1 MTQRIV
7 AVTAGLSVPSSTRL
21 LTDRIVAATREL
33 ARARGDQ
40 VQVGR
45 GEELQIDIVELRDLA
60 QAIAAHLVTGFPS
73 ERLAQVLNDVGA
85 ADGLIVVTPTF
96 AGSYSGLFKSFFD
109 LLEPSALAGTPV
121 LLAATGGTARHSLML
136 DHAMRPLFAYLQAEP
151 LATGVFAA
159 TDDFAD
165 AGLARRIDRAAGQL
179 VTAVGANART
189 IHPSPTRPVDATQ
202 GPDDLGPVPD
212 FRDLLFGKQ

>member
-1 MTQRIV
+1 MAQRIV

-33 ARARGDQ
+33 AKARGDQ

-45 GEELQIDIVELRDLA
+45 GQELQIDVVELRDLA
-60 QAIAAHLVTGFPS
+60 QDIAAHLVTRFPS
-73 ERLAQVLNDVGA
+73 ERLAQVLEGVST

-109 LLEPSALAGTPV
+109 LLEPTALAGTPV

-151 LATGVFAA
+151 VATGIFAA

-179 VTAVGANART
+179 VAAVGANART
-189 IHPSPTRPVDATQ
+189 TYAAPTEDV
-202 GPDDLGPVPD
+202 PDPAQSELGAVPD
-212 FRDLLFGKQ
+212 FRDLLFGKR

>member
-1 MTQRIV
+1 MVQRIV

-33 ARARGDQ
+33 AKARGDQ

-45 GEELQIDIVELRDLA
+45 GQELQIDVVELRDLA
-60 QAIAAHLVTGFPS
+60 QDIAAHLVTRFPS
-73 ERLAQVLNDVGA
+73 ERLAQVLEGVST

-109 LLEPSALAGTPV
+109 LLEPTALAGTPV
-121 LLAATGGTARHSLML
+121 LLGATGGTARHSLML

-151 LATGVFAA
+151 VATGIFAA

-179 VTAVGANART
+179 VAAVGANACT
-189 IHPSPTRPVDATQ
+189 TYAAAAEDVPAPAQSELSA
-202 GPDDLGPVPD
+202 VPD
-212 FRDLLFGKQ
+212 FRDLLFGKR

>member
-21 LTDRIVAATREL
+21 LTDRIVSATREL
-33 ARARGDQ
+33 AQALGDR

-45 GEELQIDIVELRDLA
+45 DQDLQIEVIELRDLA
-60 QAIAAHLVTGFPS
+60 QDIAAHLVTRFPS
-73 ERLAQVLNDVGA
+73 ERLARVLEEVGA

-109 LLEPSALAGTPV
+109 LLEPTALAGTPV

-165 AGLARRIDRAAGQL
+165 AGLGRRIERAAGQL
-179 VTAVGANART
+179 VAALGANART
-189 IHPSPTRPVDATQ
+189 THAAPTEDTASPEDSE
-202 GPDDLGPVPD
+202 LGAVPD
-212 FRDLLFGKQ
+212 FRDLLFGKV